1 MRYTIHM
8 QQKKVLIV
16 EDSAYLADSLADMLN
31 LGNYQALVALTGKD
45 AVEMALAEEPDLILL
60 DIRLPVFD
68 GYEVFRRLRLTPWG
82 ATAKI
87 MVLTA
92 SESAENIS
100 KNINLPA
107 EDVLFKPDWS
117 IPQLLEQIARKI
129 AA

>member
-1 MRYTIHM
+1 M

>member
-1 MRYTIHM
+1 M

-100 KNINLPA
+100 KNISLPS
-107 EDVLFKPDWS
+107 EDVMFKPDWS
-117 IPQLLEQIARKI
+117 IPQLLEKIARKI